1 MPEDKRSSFP
11 MLPAKHWWMLRK
23 KFKQSIPGT
32 VTANYLSSALGMEIK
47 SARANVLPYLQVMGI
62 IDEDG
67 KTMDRA
73 KQWRDDTQYADVCQ
87 DIIQNIYPSDL
98 TDAVPDPSKDREA
111 ASRWFANH
119 TGSGTSAVG
128 RMVSTY
134 ALLAEANAEA
144 EPESKQQLSKPLKTK
159 KSVSKK
165 SSVPKDA
172 NSTIHEE
179 KQENVRSNSKKI
191 PDININLQIH
201 ISSDATPDQIDQI
214 FKSMSQHI
222 YKSE

>member
-1 MPEDKRSSFP
+1 MSEDKKLSFP

-47 SARANVLPYLQVMGI
+47 SARANVLPYLQAMEI

-67 KTMDRA
+67 KTLDRA

-87 DIIQNIYPSDL
+87 EIIQNIYPADL
-98 TDAVPDPSKDREA
+98 TDAVPDPSKDRDA

-119 TGSGTSAVG
+119 TGSGESAVA
-128 RMVSTY
+128 RMVGTY
-134 ALLAEANAEA
+134 AFLAEANPEA
-144 EPESKQQLSKPLKTK
+144 EPESKPKVSKSPKTK

-165 SSVPKDA
+165 ASGVEDVG
-172 NSTIHEE
+172 STVHEE
-179 KQENVRSNSKKI
+179 KQSVRNSSKKI

-214 FKSMSQHI
+214 FKSMSKHI